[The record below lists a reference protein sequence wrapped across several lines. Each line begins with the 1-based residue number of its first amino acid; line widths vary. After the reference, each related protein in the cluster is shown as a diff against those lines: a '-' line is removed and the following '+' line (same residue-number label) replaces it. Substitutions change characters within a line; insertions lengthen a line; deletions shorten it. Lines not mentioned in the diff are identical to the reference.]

1 MTEARFPGK
10 LIFPPGHVGD
20 DVSDRPAT
28 RDTRLDQLRLGQT
41 GVRLLECLPGPVKSF
56 QQLGSIHGS
65 PPAGII
71 LLLLL
76 PYWLLVI
83 CPSLDKMLGLAPPS
97 PTPVTIIVGAVLLAT
112 GFPFALWS
120 VYVELTKGDGT
131 PLPMMPT
138 QRLLITGPFRYCRN
152 PMALGTILAY
162 MGLAIARATP
172 IGILSVIILGGL
184 LLLYNR
190 RVEER
195 ELAKRFGEPYLQYKR
210 EVPFIIP
217 RLSKRG

>member
-1 MTEARFPGK
+1 MSQFQKWAQKEHSLRAK
-10 LIFPPGHVGD
+10 ILALI
-20 DVSDRPAT
+20 
-28 RDTRLDQLRLGQT
+28 
-41 GVRLLECLPGPVKSF
+41 
-56 QQLGSIHGS
+56 
-65 PPAGII
+65 PAGII

-83 CPSLDKMLGLAPPS
+83 CPSLDRMPGLAPPFPS
-97 PTPVTIIVGAVLLAT
+97 PVTIIVGAVLLAT
-112 GFPFALWS
+112 GFPVGLWS
-120 VYVELTKGDGT
+120 VYVELTRGDGT

-138 QRLLITGPFRYCRN
+138 QRLLISGPFRYCRN

-172 IGILSVIILGGL
+172 SGILSVIILGGL
-184 LLLYNR
+184 LLIYNKR
-190 RVEER
+190 IEER
-195 ELAKRFGEPYLQYKR
+195 ELAERFGEPYLRYKR

>member
-1 MTEARFPGK
+1 MSRFQK
-10 LIFPPGHVGD
+10 WAQKKH
-20 DVSDRPAT
+20 ST
-28 RDTRLDQLRLGQT
+28 RAQILAL
-41 GVRLLECLPGPVKSF
+41 V
-56 QQLGSIHGS
+56 
-65 PPAGII
+65 PAGII

-97 PTPVTIIVGAVLLAT
+97 PAPVTIIVGAVLLAT
-112 GFPFALWS
+112 GFPFGLWS
-120 VYVELTKGDGT
+120 VYVELTKGEGT

-138 QRLLITGPFRYCRN
+138 QRLLISGPFRYCRN

-172 IGILSVIILGGL
+172 SGILSVIILGGL
-184 LLLYNR
+184 LLIYDKL
-190 RVEER
+190 VEER
-195 ELAKRFGEPYLQYKR
+195 ELAERFGEPYLQYKR